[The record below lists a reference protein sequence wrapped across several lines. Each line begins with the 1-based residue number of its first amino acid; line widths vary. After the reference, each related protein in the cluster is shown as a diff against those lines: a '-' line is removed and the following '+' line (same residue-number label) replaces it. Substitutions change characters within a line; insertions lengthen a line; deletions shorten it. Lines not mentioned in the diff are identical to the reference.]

1 MMNTATRTAAKKE
14 TIWSTFGITTMA
26 LMTTMLIV
34 STYIKIP
41 LPFSS
46 ASITAQTLV
55 VNLIGMLFAPLQIVA
70 IMVSWLLLSVM
81 GIGGSLGKLLGP
93 AGGYR
98 YGNAVAAILIALFCR
113 KVKNLKAQTAFLV
126 FAGIPVIYLFGAVQM
141 KAVTKQP
148 WQAIMVQA
156 VLPFIPLDV
165 VKCFVAAG
173 IAKILRRVVPQF

>member
-81 GIGGSLGKLLGP
+81 GIGGSLGKLLG
-93 AGGYR
+93 
-98 YGNAVAAILIALFCR
+98 NAVAAILIALFCR
-113 KVKNLKAQTAFLV
+113 KVKNLKAQTAFLIFV
-126 FAGIPVIYLFGAVQM
+126 GIPVIYLFGAVQM
-141 KAVTKQP
+141 KVVTKQP
-148 WQAIMVQA
+148 WPAIMVQA

-173 IAKILRRVVPQF
+173 LAKILRRVVPQF

>member
-1 MMNTATRTAAKKE
+1 MNTAARTTAKKE
-14 TIWSTFGITTMA
+14 TIWTTFGITTMA

-41 LPFSS
+41 LPFST

-55 VNLIGMLFAPLQIVA
+55 VNLVGLLFAPLQIVA
-70 IMVSWLLLSVM
+70 IMTSWILLNVL

-93 AGGYR
+93 TGGYR
-98 YGNAVAAILIALFCR
+98 YGFAAAAILTSLFCR
-113 KVKNLKAQTAFLV
+113 KVKNLKAQTAFLIFV
-126 FAGIPVIYLFGAVQM
+126 GIPVIYLFGAVQM
-141 KAVTKQP
+141 KIVTNQP
-148 WQAIMVQA
+148 WPAIMVQA

>member
-1 MMNTATRTAAKKE
+1 MNITAGTMAKKE
-14 TIWSTFGITTMA
+14 TIWTTFGITTMA

-41 LPFSS
+41 LPFST

-55 VNLIGMLFAPLQIVA
+55 VNLVGLLFAPLQIVA
-70 IMVSWLLLSVM
+70 IMTSWILLNVL

-93 AGGYR
+93 TGGYR
-98 YGNAVAAILIALFCR
+98 YGFAAAAILTSLFCR
-113 KVKNLKAQTAFLV
+113 KVKNLKAQTAF
-126 FAGIPVIYLFGAVQM
+126 
-141 KAVTKQP
+141 
-148 WQAIMVQA
+148 MVQA

>member
-1 MMNTATRTAAKKE
+1 MNITAGTMAKKE
-14 TIWSTFGITTMA
+14 TIWTTFGITTMA

-41 LPFSS
+41 LPFST

-55 VNLIGMLFAPLQIVA
+55 VNLVGLLFAPLQIVA
-70 IMVSWLLLSVM
+70 IMTSWILLNVL

-93 AGGYR
+93 T
-98 YGNAVAAILIALFCR
+98 CR
-113 KVKNLKAQTAFLV
+113 KVKNLKAQTAFLIFV
-126 FAGIPVIYLFGAVQM
+126 GIPVIYLFGAVQM
-141 KAVTKQP
+141 KVVTKQP
-148 WQAIMVQA
+148 WPAIMVQA

-173 IAKILRRVVPQF
+173 LAKILRRVVPQF

>member
-1 MMNTATRTAAKKE
+1 MNITAGTMAKKE
-14 TIWSTFGITTMA
+14 TIWTTFGITTMA

-41 LPFSS
+41 LPFST
-46 ASITAQTLV
+46 ASITALT
-55 VNLIGMLFAPLQIVA
+55 
-70 IMVSWLLLSVM
+70 SWILLNVL

-93 AGGYR
+93 TGGYR
-98 YGNAVAAILIALFCR
+98 YGFAAAAILTSLFCR